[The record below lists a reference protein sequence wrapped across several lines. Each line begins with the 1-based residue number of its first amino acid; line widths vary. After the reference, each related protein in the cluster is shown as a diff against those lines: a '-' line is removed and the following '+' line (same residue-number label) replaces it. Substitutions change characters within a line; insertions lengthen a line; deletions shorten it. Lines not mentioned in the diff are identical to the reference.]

1 MPIYRYSVLS
11 ENGQPAQGAEAAA
24 SGDEL
29 RESLARRG
37 YLVQSIQRQGRG
49 IRSRRVRPE
58 DLLLFIQE
66 FCALIRAGMTV
77 TSTLELARNRP
88 DNPALGA
95 MLNQIL
101 SDVQGGASFHDACA
115 KYPEVFDRLYLSALL
130 TSEKTGDLVG
140 ALTRYLTYLRMRV
153 TLRRKVSQALAYPAF
168 LGITMLVVLVVLFIF
183 VLPRFVTIYAD
194 FGAALPWPTQLLVAT
209 VERGWIVLAGLV
221 AAGAGAWLAW
231 RRWSGNRRF
240 RIAIDRFRQR
250 LPLIGGIFSLLSIIQ
265 FARSLSSLLAG
276 GTPLM
281 PALQTVGGAVTSRIF
296 SEGLS
301 AVIQQVAAGTSL
313 AASLRQAGLLPETAL
328 SMIEV
333 GESSGGLDR
342 MLDEI
347 ALYYEEALDVRLTR
361 LMSLLEPVI
370 MLLMG
375 VLIGGIIV
383 VMYLP
388 IFNLADV
395 IK

>member
-11 ENGQPAQGAEAAA
+11 ENGQPVQGSEAAA

-37 YLVQSIQRQGRG
+37 YLVQSIRRQGRG
-49 IRSRRVRPE
+49 GRTRRVRPE

-77 TSTLELARNRP
+77 TGVLDLARHRP
-88 DNPALGA
+88 DSPALGA
-95 MLNQIL
+95 MLDQVL
-101 SDVQGGASFHDACA
+101 GDVRGGASFHDACA
-115 KYPEVFDRLYLSALL
+115 KYPEVFDRVYLSALL

-140 ALTRYLTYLRMRV
+140 ALTRYLSYLRMRV

-168 LGITMLVVLVVLFIF
+168 LGITMLVVLVVLFMF

-194 FGAALPWPTQLLVAT
+194 FGAALPWPTQVLVAM
-209 VERGWIVLAGLV
+209 VERGWIVLTGL
-221 AAGAGAWLAW
+221 AAIGAGAWLAW
-231 RRWSGNRRF
+231 RRWAGNRRF
-240 RIAIDRFRQR
+240 RLAVDRFRMR
-250 LPLIGGIFSLLSIIQ
+250 LPLIGGIFALLSITQ

-276 GTPLM
+276 GTPLLS
-281 PALQTVGGAVTSRIF
+281 ALQTVGGAVTSRLF
-296 SEGLS
+296 SEGLT
-301 AVIQQVAAGTSL
+301 AVIQQVSAGTSL
-313 AASLRQAGLLPETAL
+313 TAALRQAGLLPETAL
-328 SMIEV
+328 RMIEV
-333 GESSGGLDR
+333 GEASGGLDR

-347 ALYYEEALDVRLTR
+347 ALYYEEVLDVRLTR
-361 LMSLLEPVI
+361 LMSLLEPII

-375 VLIGGIIV
+375 VMIGGIIV

-388 IFNLADV
+388 IFHLADV

>member
-1 MPIYRYSVLS
+1 MPVFKYSALS
-11 ENGQPAQGAEAAA
+11 ESGLPIQGSEAA
-24 SGDEL
+24 SSVDEL
-29 RESLARRG
+29 RSLLARRG

-66 FCALIRAGMTV
+66 FCALTRAGMTV

-95 MLNQIL
+95 MLSQIL

-115 KYPEVFDRLYLSALL
+115 KYPEVFDRLYLSALQ

-209 VERGWIVLAGLV
+209 VERGWIVLAGL
-221 AAGAGAWLAW
+221 AAVGAGAWLAW
-231 RRWSGNRRF
+231 RRWAGNRRF

-250 LPLIGGIFSLLSIIQ
+250 LPLIGGIFSLLSVIQ

-276 GTPLM
+276 GTPLL

-296 SEGLS
+296 SEGLT
-301 AVIQQVAAGTSL
+301 AVIQQVSAGTSL
-313 AASLRQAGLLPETAL
+313 AVSLRQAGLLPETAL
-328 SMIEV
+328 RMIEV

-361 LMSLLEPVI
+361 LMSLLEPII

>member
-1 MPIYRYSVLS
+1 MPIFKYFALS
-11 ENGQPAQGAEAAA
+11 ENGAPVQGSEAATSA
-24 SGDEL
+24 NEL
-29 RESLARRG
+29 RESLVRRG
-37 YLVQSIQRQGRG
+37 YLVQSIQRHDRG

-66 FCALIRAGMTV
+66 FCALTRAGMTV

-95 MLNQIL
+95 MLDQIL

-168 LGITMLVVLVVLFIF
+168 LGVTMLVVLVVLFIF

-209 VERGWIVLAGLV
+209 VERGWIVLAGLA

-231 RRWSGNRRF
+231 RRWSGNLRF
-240 RIAIDRFRQR
+240 RLALDRFRQR
-250 LPLIGGIFSLLSIIQ
+250 LPLIGGIFGLLSIIQ

-276 GTPLM
+276 GTPLL
-281 PALQTVGGAVTSRIF
+281 PALQTVGGAVTSRTF
-296 SEGLS
+296 SEGLN
-301 AVIQQVAAGTSL
+301 AAIQQVSAGTSL

-328 SMIEV
+328 RMIEV

-375 VLIGGIIV
+375 VFIGGIIV

>member
-11 ENGQPAQGAEAAA
+11 ENGQPVQGSEAAA

-37 YLVQSIQRQGRG
+37 YLVQSIRRQGRG
-49 IRSRRVRPE
+49 GRTRRVRPE

-95 MLNQIL
+95 MLSQIL

-168 LGITMLVVLVVLFIF
+168 LGITMLVVLAVLFIF

-209 VERGWIVLAGLV
+209 VERGWIVLAGL
-221 AAGAGAWLAW
+221 AAASGGAWLAW
-231 RRWSGNRRF
+231 RRWAGNRRF

-276 GTPLM
+276 GTPLLS
-281 PALQTVGGAVTSRIF
+281 ALQTVGGAVTSRIF
-296 SEGLS
+296 SEGL
-301 AVIQQVAAGTSL
+301 AGVIQQVSAGTSL

-328 SMIEV
+328 RMIEV

-361 LMSLLEPVI
+361 LMSLLEPII